1 MALAVLVLLLGV
13 LIWLFVPRDFA
24 LLDITQRPTPYVEPR
39 PLAEP
44 PLSFVTIPISLSMQ
58 ELERRVN
65 AELPEKFVN
74 KQKKY
79 AGRRLAVSVVR
90 TGPAKVSGKG
100 KVLRLQFPLAFSVYG
115 KRESLFK
122 PRIKTN
128 GALTVFA
135 EFELGIAEDWTPKVE
150 SRATFRW
157 DKKPR
162 LRFGPF
168 SIRVS
173 EALGEEIQEALD
185 KKAADLRKK
194 ARESL
199 DFKAKAEDGWKRL
212 HEPRLL
218 RESPETWLAIQPRD
232 LFLEPLEADDATV
245 RLSLGISAV
254 LTTHLG
260 TRPPSTPLQPLPSLK
275 QRPPAQ
281 RGFDIRVPVFVN
293 YEGLLTELRASQTGR
308 EIELPQG
315 TVTLRDFEA
324 YTAGREL
331 VIGVSFKGDA
341 DGWWWDTQGKVYFT
355 GVPAYD
361 PDARQLRVD
370 NFNFTREVDN
380 PLVRSATWILQDR
393 LRQEVAQQL
402 VWDVTD
408 SILRA
413 QEEFNQDLNR
423 SLGEG
428 MQLWGEVIYLNF
440 EDLRT
445 EAEGM
450 AVNLRAG
457 GELAI
462 LPTP

>member
-1 MALAVLVLLLGV
+1 MILVVLLGV
-13 LIWLFVPRDFA
+13 LVWLFVPRDFA

-39 PLAEP
+39 PPAEP

-58 ELERRVN
+58 ELERRAN
-65 AELPEKFVN
+65 AELPEQFVN

-90 TGPAKVSGKG
+90 TGPAKVSGKDNI
-100 KVLRLQFPLAFSVYG
+100 LRLQFPLAFSVYG
-115 KRESLFK
+115 KRESFFE
-122 PRIKTN
+122 PRVKTN

-135 EFELGIAEDWTPKVE
+135 EFELGIAEDWTPQVKT
-150 SRATFRW
+150 RATFHW
-157 DKKPR
+157 DRKPR
-162 LRFGPF
+162 VRWGPF
-168 SIRVS
+168 SVRVS
-173 EALGEEIQEALD
+173 DALGEEIQEVLD
-185 KKAADLRKK
+185 KKAADMREK

-199 DFKAKAEDGWKRL
+199 DLKKKAEDGWKRL

-218 RESPETWLAIQPRD
+218 RESPQTWLAIAPRE
-232 LFLEPLEADDATV
+232 LFLEPVEVDEANV
-245 RLSLGISAV
+245 RLTLGISAV
-254 LTTHLG
+254 LSTHVG
-260 TRPPSTPLQPLPSLK
+260 SQPPPTPLQPLPPLK
-275 QRPPAQ
+275 QRPPQQ
-281 RGFDIRVPVFVN
+281 RGFDIRVPVFLN
-293 YEGLLTELRASQTGR
+293 YEGLLTELRAAQTGKQ
-308 EIELPQG
+308 IELPQG

-361 PDARQLRVD
+361 PDTRQLRVE

-380 PLVRSATWILQDR
+380 PLVQSATWVLQDR
-393 LRQEVAQQL
+393 LRQEIAQEL

-423 SLGEG
+423 SLGED
-428 MQLWGEVIYLNF
+428 MQLWGEIGYLNF

-445 EAEGM
+445 EADGL
-450 AVNLRAG
+450 AVNLRAE

-462 LPTP
+462 LPAP